1 MAIQDYAQIARRKK
15 MSSWILIIMLSSG
28 AIDHIEF
35 DTKEQCSKASI
46 EVMANT
52 SPYPVT
58 VCVESKHD

>member
-1 MAIQDYAQIARRKK
+1 

>member
-1 MAIQDYAQIARRKK
+1 
-15 MSSWILIIMLSSG
+15 MSSWILIIMLNSG

-46 EVMANT
+46 EVMAKT
-52 SPYPVT
+52 SPSQKLYPVT